1 MKGSSWPFAPSGI
14 TARPIRPESGLSDD
28 DDDDFL
34 PLLPFFPLWIYSL
47 SPPLFSLSLFKLGGH
62 GSKNTRHCPRRRWK
76 KLFIGII
83 PREIELEKLRLVT
96 HSCDPLYYAP
106 YCATVKGGEG
116 WKKKKKKKEGK
127 ISSSFVGGSSVTHDR
142 QQRNHSWRRA
152 PRPFFRF
159 ARDRLL
165 SLSLSLF
172 AFIETCDSLL
182 CRLCEI
188 IGGRERLRLRFQGAS
203 FGYSCL
209 FFSRYS
215 ILGNVRLTKDALISR
230 YIQLSTYDWK

>member
-106 YCATVKGGEG
+106 YCATVKGGMEEEEEEG
-116 WKKKKKKKEGK
+116 RKNL
-127 ISSSFVGGSSVTHDR
+127 F
-142 QQRNHSWRRA
+142 
-152 PRPFFRF
+152 FFRWRKF
-159 ARDRLL
+159 GHPRSTTKKPFLTPGPTTFFPLRPRSSTL
-165 SLSLSLF
+165 SLSLSLRF
-172 AFIETCDSLL
+172 HWN
-182 CRLCEI
+182 
-188 IGGRERLRLRFQGAS
+188 LRLVIVSSLWNNR
-203 FGYSCL
+203 
-209 FFSRYS
+209 R
-215 ILGNVRLTKDALISR
+215 
-230 YIQLSTYDWK
+230 